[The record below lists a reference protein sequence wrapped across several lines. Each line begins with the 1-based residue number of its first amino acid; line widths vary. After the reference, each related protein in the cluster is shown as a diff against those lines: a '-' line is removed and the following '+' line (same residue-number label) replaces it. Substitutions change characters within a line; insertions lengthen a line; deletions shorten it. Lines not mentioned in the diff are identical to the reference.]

1 MFDDINIKPA
11 GQVPGNLPVS
21 EPDDIFAGT
30 DAPDINQSSAVSAGK
45 LQPKVQT
52 MPEELSRLNKVKNPI
67 FAKNMMI
74 LAIVLVGV
82 GILAGGSWLVYTMFV
97 RPTSEVNEFVLPDN
111 ADQIIEEKTETTAQT
126 NAQTD
131 DSVLFGEPVD
141 SDADNLTDIREKELG
156 TDPNNWDS
164 DGDGV
169 SDGDEVLVWKSNSL
183 NKDTDGD
190 GFMDGAEIKNGYN
203 PIGPGKIFDKPQQ

>member
-67 FAKNMMI
+67 FAKKLMI
-74 LAIVLVGV
+74 LD
-82 GILAGGSWLVYTMFV
+82 LANG
-97 RPTSEVNEFVLPDN
+97 R
-111 ADQIIEEKTETTAQT
+111 K
-126 NAQTD
+126 
-131 DSVLFGEPVD
+131 
-141 SDADNLTDIREKELG
+141 KLG
-156 TDPNNWDS
+156 
-164 DGDGV
+164 
-169 SDGDEVLVWKSNSL
+169 
-183 NKDTDGD
+183 
-190 GFMDGAEIKNGYN
+190 
-203 PIGPGKIFDKPQQ
+203 